1 MSGTTSSLSR
11 PHSSCLQ
18 RQLPQTGAGEHTE
31 VEKGGFRE
39 LRVGGEV
46 VEGQTTLSQFADF
59 APVANRLSNMQTRG
73 QRGQR
78 VCVAPSYWG
87 VPEGL
92 NNNPQVGR
100 SSAHNISINS
110 LAHTI
115 TISISNITTST
126 IITIITMSVFTAINI
141 PRLSNL
147 SSAAAG
153 NGGDPPPPSK
163 PVGLRAQC
171 NKEGSGS
178 ESTGEFVVV
187 ATTTKKRKGNG

>member
-92 NNNPQVGR
+92 QCEGY
-100 SSAHNISINS
+100 
-110 LAHTI
+110 
-115 TISISNITTST
+115 
-126 IITIITMSVFTAINI
+126 
-141 PRLSNL
+141 
-147 SSAAAG
+147 
-153 NGGDPPPPSK
+153 GGY
-163 PVGLRAQC
+163 
-171 NKEGSGS
+171 GSGS
-178 ESTGEFVVV
+178 GSGSNVGGF
-187 ATTTKKRKGNG
+187 KGLGVQRLWLYSG